1 MKTRIIITAIAFGL
15 IGLSAFAAGAHASDE
30 QLRTVTVHPPLSAA
44 RQAPKAYTFD
54 CTPPNSAVECA
65 AFHAE
70 IRHAFSNREIGML
83 FGASTA
89 YPEARSGFGRVA
101 ERYDN
106 FVRAYDQSHLTAFA
120 SR

>member
-1 MKTRIIITAIAFGL
+1 MKTRIIITAIAFTV
-15 IGLSAFAAGAHASDE
+15 IGLSGFAAGAHASDS
-30 QLRTVTVHPPLSAA
+30 QLRTVTVHPAPNPAK
-44 RQAPKAYTFD
+44 QAPRVYTFD

-83 FGASTA
+83 FGATTA

-106 FVRAYDQSHLTAFA
+106 FARAYDQSHLTAFA
-120 SR
+120 SK